1 MRSEEVVL
9 ALCDGEEEYAQL
21 LTEYMEKQEHL
32 PWTVH
37 TYTDVDKLME
47 GEKDVD
53 LLLVAESVFRDEIKS
68 LSPKRLIVLN
78 ESGIVRNKTLRYVNK
93 YQQADQLIR
102 EVLCIYLEIASS
114 VLPRLGVEGRTSF
127 IGFFSPV
134 KRCLQT
140 SFALTMAQLLA
151 KDHRTLYLNFE
162 YFAGNQELLADIQTR
177 DLADLLYFL
186 NAEKDKFSLRLQS
199 MVKQIGPLDYVPPM
213 KYGQNLLGITAKEWI
228 TFLQK
233 LQELGEYE
241 YVVMDLSE
249 CMQGLFDV
257 MRICVRIYT
266 ITLEDRAANGKLEQ
280 YENLMTQYSYEDVLE
295 KTQKCN
301 LPKIRR
307 LPTELEYY
315 DRGELAEY
323 VARQLRELEGT

>member
-1 MRSEEVVL
+1 MDEEREVREPAWKKAAGFIGICIGVVCL
-9 ALCDGEEEYAQL
+9 FLGVYFMVRGGKKTDLEETAPVDIYDCTQAYQRAS
-21 LTEYMEKQEHL
+21 
-32 PWTVH
+32 
-37 TYTDVDKLME
+37 TDVIYMTRAIAGCE
-47 GEKDVD
+47 GEKSMNFYITWNSAGYMVVICVD
-53 LLLVAESVFRDEIKS
+53 D
-68 LSPKRLIVLN
+68 
-78 ESGIVRNKTLRYVNK
+78 
-93 YQQADQLIR
+93 
-102 EVLCIYLEIASS
+102 
-114 VLPRLGVEGRTSF
+114 
-127 IGFFSPV
+127 
-134 KRCLQT
+134 
-140 SFALTMAQLLA
+140 
-151 KDHRTLYLNFE
+151 
-162 YFAGNQELLADIQTR
+162 
-177 DLADLLYFL
+177 
-186 NAEKDKFSLRLQS
+186 
-199 MVKQIGPLDYVPPM
+199 
-213 KYGQNLLGITAKEWI
+213 
-228 TFLQK
+228 
-233 LQELGEYE
+233 QELGEYE